1 MIEPAAR
8 AALGRTALSVSRLGF
23 GSAPLGGLFQST
35 SEDDAAQA
43 IAAAWAHGLRY
54 FDTAPQYG
62 SGLAERRVGAG
73 LRGYAREDFVLSSK
87 VGKLL
92 RPTGSGV
99 APATLFVGALP
110 FDVVFDY
117 SFDGAMRS
125 LEESLERL
133 GLARVDMLLIHDVN
147 RKYHGE
153 RVMEM
158 LDAALAGTCK
168 ALARLRDEGV
178 IGAFGPALNDVDVAL
193 RFVKEGGIDCVMLP
207 ARYTLLDQSAATE
220 LLPECAASGISLLV
234 AAPFDSGILATGAI
248 PGARYNYAAA
258 PPAILDRV
266 GRIAAVCRTF
276 AIPLAAAALQFPL
289 AHPAV
294 ASVVT
299 GMRSAGEVAQN
310 IELMRFAIPHEFWQA
325 LQSGKLLSDA
335 AAVPQ

>member
-1 MIEPAAR
+1 MIEPASL
-8 AALGRTALSVSRLGF
+8 AAIGRTALSVSRLGF

-35 SEDDAAQA
+35 SQDDAAQA
-43 IAAAWAHGLRY
+43 IAAAWTHGLRY

-62 SGLAERRVGAG
+62 SGLAERRVGEG
-73 LRGYAREDFVLSSK
+73 LHRYARDDFVFSTK

-92 RPTGSGV
+92 RPRGSGV
-99 APATLFVGALP
+99 GPATLFADALP

-117 SFDGAMRS
+117 SYDGAMRS
-125 LEESLERL
+125 FEESLERM
-133 GLARVDMLLIHDVN
+133 GLDRIDILLIHDVN

-168 ALARLRDEGV
+168 ALARLREQGV
-178 IGAFGPALNDVDVAL
+178 IGAFGPALNDVDIAL
-193 RFVKEGGIDCVMLP
+193 RFANEGGIDCVMLP

-220 LLPECAASGISLLV
+220 LLPACAASGISVLV
-234 AAPFDSGILATGAI
+234 AGPFDSGILATDAI

-258 PPAILDRV
+258 PPEILDRV
-266 GRIAAVCRTF
+266 GRIAEVCRAF
-276 AIPLAAAALQFPL
+276 DVPLAAAALQFPL

-299 GMRSAGEVAQN
+299 GMRSADEVAQN
-310 IELMRFAIPHEFWQA
+310 IDLMRVEIPREFWPA
-325 LQSGKLLSDA
+325 LQRGNLLLDA
-335 AAVPQ
+335 AAIPQ